1 MSHVAYDP
9 RQPLGVNDRYDI
21 EEPCPEC
28 GELIAVKVDE
38 EDKRFFVNCPVCGHK
53 MMLCSLC
60 DTSTC
65 NWKQG
70 SGCHMGESQKKQ
82 RVWQLT
88 DDDCSQYRRS
98 LDRWS
103 YELYQIAEIADDGT
117 CQVFNRIVR
126 LVWYNLN
133 DDDFAQDYLM
143 PYSYESVEQLKE
155 LYGDDYL
162 GIAAECIFETELF
175 DGDPVFT
182 GTWEECDDYIRQM
195 ISKEV

>member
-9 RQPLGVNDRYDI
+9 RQLLGVNDRYDI

-38 EDKRFFVNCPVCGHK
+38 EDKRFSVTCPVCGHK
-53 MMLCSLC
+53 IMLCSLC
-60 DTSTC
+60 EVPSCDWS
-65 NWKQG
+65 QG
-70 SGCHMGESQKKQ
+70 DGCCMSQPKTA
-82 RVWQLT
+82 WQLT
-88 DDDCSQYRRS
+88 DDACSQYRRS
-98 LDRWS
+98 FDRWS
-103 YELYQIAEIADDGT
+103 YELYQIAEVADDGT
-117 CQVFNRIVR
+117 CQVFNRIVQ
-126 LVWYNLN
+126 LLWYNLN

-182 GTWEECDDYIRQM
+182 GTWEECDDYIRRM
-195 ISKEV
+195 ISKEA